1 MTDGTPRR
9 PGRPKKYDPAQLKD
23 HGAPKLSIRFDPD
36 LFAFLQEQPGGS
48 RATLEGL
55 VRKEAS
61 PIRKLALGLALA
73 VRELP
78 TGHWGDTSKTQDLD
92 EDSLHELTIRSVNH
106 AARLLSF
113 GKDDPDAVVDAR
125 QLAITVKKRMER
137 RSTLKVNETWKSRL
151 FSATLNLSLATSEF
165 FVDPAKSDE
174 RARNGLDALARAAEE
189 LNVPGA
195 SALGPQ
201 LVRDA

>member
-9 PGRPKKYDPAQLKD
+9 PGRPKKYEPAQLKD

-61 PIRKLALGLALA
+61 PTRKLALGLALA
-73 VRELP
+73 VRELSSEHWADASQTP
-78 TGHWGDTSKTQDLD
+78 DGH
-92 EDSLHELTIRSVNH
+92 EESLQELAMRSVHH

-113 GKDDPDAVVDAR
+113 GKDDPDAVMHAGK
-125 QLAITVKKRMER
+125 LAITVKERIER
-137 RSTLKVNETWKSRL
+137 RTSLKVNETWKMRL
-151 FSATLNLSLATSEF
+151 LSATLNLSMATSEF
-165 FVDPAKSDE
+165 FANPAKSDE
-174 RARNGLDALARAAEE
+174 RARNGLDALARATEE
-189 LNVPGA
+189 LNVPEA
-195 SALGPQ
+195 SAVGPQ
-201 LVRDA
+201 LARDA